1 MHKVLVPLDGSA
13 RAAAVAPAA
22 ASLAQALGGELL
34 LLRVMAPETPT
45 SSRETV
51 APECEETQAEAQAYL
66 EQVAAQ
72 IREPGLLVTITT
84 AFGSPP
90 TRIVE
95 AIHRDPFITRV
106 VLSTHGAGEALD
118 RVFGHTAEEVLRMA
132 GVPVLLVHSGQTL
145 PPLGAGSIILVPFD
159 NSASAR
165 EALNEAESIAAA
177 AGATLL
183 IVSVL
188 QPLDYLAQAA
198 QVPAWAIEAGKL
210 EANRITQELTQIAR
224 RIAATGLPVGI
235 ELAQGQPAEEIAN
248 LAAASGAALIVMA
261 AYGESALHWGKVA
274 LAVLGLSPVPI
285 LLPAV
290 SHAHWRDVGDELRLA
305 ASPVSYAGP

>member
-1 MHKVLVPLDGSA
+1 MHKILVPLDGSA
-13 RAAAVAPAA
+13 RATTVALAA
-22 ASLAQALGGELL
+22 ASFARALGSELL
-34 LLRVMAPETPT
+34 LLRI
-45 SSRETV
+45 V
-51 APECEETQAEAQAYL
+51 APEPPPSHPEAVAPERAETQAEAQAYL
-66 EQVAAQ
+66 EQVAAP
-72 IREPGLLVTITT
+72 IRERGLSVSVTTD
-84 AFGSPP
+84 FGYPT

-95 AIHRDPFITRV
+95 TIHRDPSITRM
-106 VLSTHGAGEALD
+106 VLATHGAGEALE
-118 RVFGHTAEEVLRMA
+118 RVFGHTAEEVLRTA

-145 PPLGAGSIILVPFD
+145 PPLGVGSIILVPFD

-188 QPLDYLAQAA
+188 QPLDYLGQSAQA
-198 QVPAWAIEAGKL
+198 PAWAIEAGKL

-274 LAVLGLSPVPI
+274 LAALRLSPVPI

-305 ASPVSYAGP
+305 DSPVSYAGL